1 MNSIFSIFVL
11 YTNLYTRTM
20 SKLSNAPLVEVIF
33 EIRWNS
39 TNKQE
44 VDKFQLL
51 IGAMY
56 AALKD
61 TYEKPENFITDA
73 NIPIQAFLNRP
84 IYRARKKD
92 GTPILYQLGPGV
104 LSINYV
110 GPNYDW
116 SSFYS
121 EISMIVNQVKE
132 LYSFSP
138 SKDIQISLKYL
149 DFFDFQFGSENIF
162 TFLKDKF
169 HLNIESEFIKDPMGV
184 KLEIAQKEEN
194 DSIFNIKI
202 NTGTLN
208 DRRQGFVVES
218 KLQSVKKTETLF
230 PKFDD
235 ILTEFHYKLSSFFKN
250 MTKGELYE
258 SFNKQ

>member
-1 MNSIFSIFVL
+1 
-11 YTNLYTRTM
+11 M
-20 SKLSNAPLVEVIF
+20 SKLYKAPLVEVIF

-56 AALKD
+56 AALKN
-61 TYEKPENFITDA
+61 TYDKPENFLTNP

-84 IYRARKKD
+84 IYRSRKKD
-92 GTPILYQLGPGV
+92 GTPVLYQLGPGI

-110 GPNYDW
+110 GADYDW
-116 SSFYS
+116 DSFYA
-121 EISMIVNQVKE
+121 EISTIVNEFKE
-132 LYSFSP
+132 LYPFNS
-138 SKDIQISLKYL
+138 SKDIQIGLKYL
-149 DFFDFQFGSENIF
+149 DFFDSHFENENIF
-162 TFLKDKF
+162 TFLKEKF
-169 HLNIESEFIKDPMGV
+169 HLTIDAEFIKNPIGINF
-184 KLEIAQKEEN
+184 EIAQKEN
-194 DSIFNIKI
+194 DAVFNIKI

-208 DRRQGFVVES
+208 NRRQGFIVES
-218 KLQSVKKTETLF
+218 KLQSVKKAETLF

-235 ILTEFHYKLSSFFKN
+235 ILTEFHSKLSSFFKD

>member
-1 MNSIFSIFVL
+1 
-11 YTNLYTRTM
+11 M

-61 TYEKPENFITDA
+61 TYEKPENIITDA

-92 GTPILYQLGPGV
+92 GTPILYQLGPGI
-104 LSINYV
+104 LTINYV
-110 GPNYDW
+110 GPEYDW

-121 EISMIVNQVKE
+121 EISIIVNQVKE

-138 SKDIQISLKYL
+138 SKDIQINLKYL
-149 DFFDFQFGSENIF
+149 DFFDFHFENENIF
-162 TFLKDKF
+162 TFLKETF
-169 HLNIESEFIKDPMGV
+169 HLTIDAEFIKNPIGINF
-184 KLEIAQKEEN
+184 EIAQKEN
-194 DSIFNIKI
+194 DAVFNIKI

-208 DRRQGFVVES
+208 NRRQGLVVES
-218 KLQSVKKTETLF
+218 KLNSVKKSEDLF
-230 PKFDD
+230 LNFDK
-235 ILTEFHYKLSSFFKN
+235 ILTGFHDKLSTFFKN